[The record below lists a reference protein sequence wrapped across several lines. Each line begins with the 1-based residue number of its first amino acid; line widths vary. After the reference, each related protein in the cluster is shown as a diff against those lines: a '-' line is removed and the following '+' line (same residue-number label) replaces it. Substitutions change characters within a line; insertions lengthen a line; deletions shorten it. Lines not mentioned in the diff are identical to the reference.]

1 LISVFLP
8 RQHWLAIYVYIQGSD
23 SDLKVAAF
31 DAGGIAIA
39 VAPKLMKAGKDVG
52 FAFRQHPGVDE
63 DFIESGLSGLL
74 SVRLRIAC
82 LNSSEI

>member
-1 LISVFLP
+1 
-8 RQHWLAIYVYIQGSD
+8 
-23 SDLKVAAF
+23 
-31 DAGGIAIA
+31 
-39 VAPKLMKAGKDVG
+39 MKAGKDVG